1 MEIFKEKKNIKIFK
15 KFLFIIMLLK
25 NIPLF
30 NFECPIEEPILKN
43 RICSLEYCSEEEYA
57 NGVCIINNFIIRNQ
71 WLNDI
76 ISFNDY
82 KLRYNNFAINSNGD
96 LILET
101 SSQNNREIRLF
112 YGLKKMEIFILKMKI
127 MKKFPLKQ

>member
-1 MEIFKEKKNIKIFK
+1 MEIFKEKGNIKIFK
-15 KFLFIIMLLK
+15 KFLFVIILLK

-30 NFECPIEEPILKN
+30 NFECSVEEPILKN
-43 RICSLEYCSEEEYA
+43 NICSLEYCSKEEYS

-76 ISFNDY
+76 ISLNDF

-127 MKKFPLKQ
+127 MKKLLLK